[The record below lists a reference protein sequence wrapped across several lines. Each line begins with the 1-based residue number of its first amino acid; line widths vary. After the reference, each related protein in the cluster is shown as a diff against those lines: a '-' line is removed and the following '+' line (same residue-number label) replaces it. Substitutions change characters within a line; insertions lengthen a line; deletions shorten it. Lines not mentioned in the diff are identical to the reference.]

1 MVTICQKLTFGF
13 WLKSPGFKEL
23 LFSLSQYIKEY
34 PSGLREIIT
43 ENTNLVT
50 LLIENSEIDVR
61 TNIANF
67 LANSFSYYI
76 EDKQLT
82 LLEDDLNEDNQLILR
97 FLNNLF
103 SLIPTTVSR
112 CWTKFNQYFE
122 FWYEFSRKSQVTAG
136 YMIRKE
142 FLKHFIDYFL
152 DKKSPLKIYIN
163 RPTIGSQY
171 ANPNFTMLL
180 KTIESLL
187 EFDLHN
193 KIDLSNEEKIIIL
206 NFNFI
211 EKLIHETY
219 ESIAS
224 KIVKI
229 ICPNNLHASEKIAIV
244 LVKGLSKS
252 NYENVQPYLDV
263 LHEFV
268 LIEDEHQLLRMK
280 WVLGKQSLVVS
291 TISKT
296 LSAMNSYSL

>member
-1 MVTICQKLTFGF
+1 
-13 WLKSPGFKEL
+13 
-23 LFSLSQYIKEY
+23 
-34 PSGLREIIT
+34 
-43 ENTNLVT
+43 
-50 LLIENSEIDVR
+50 
-61 TNIANF
+61 
-67 LANSFSYYI
+67 
-76 EDKQLT
+76 
-82 LLEDDLNEDNQLILR
+82 
-97 FLNNLF
+97 
-103 SLIPTTVSR
+103 
-112 CWTKFNQYFE
+112 
-122 FWYEFSRKSQVTAG
+122 
-136 YMIRKE
+136 MIRKE